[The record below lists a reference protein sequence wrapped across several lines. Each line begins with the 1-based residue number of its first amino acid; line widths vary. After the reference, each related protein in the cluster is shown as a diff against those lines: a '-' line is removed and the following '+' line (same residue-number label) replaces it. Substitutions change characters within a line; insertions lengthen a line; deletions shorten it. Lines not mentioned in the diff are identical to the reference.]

1 VDHLCSLWS
10 LCVSLLVCPGKCW
23 FCLSVCA
30 FCLLFLFVEF
40 AFVVEVTL
48 SVDRDFAAGP
58 RFLSLVIAVHCL
70 LTLFYL
76 WPCWCCDLILSFW
89 RFFLSFEV
97 VYVAALGRCR
107 CPVTLSL
114 SIYFVFILSTQEFS
128 WDRGCFVA
136 GLRFWCFVDIDLVV
150 LHSLVSAWSFRSRY
164 VFCFL

>member
-1 VDHLCSLWS
+1 
-10 LCVSLLVCPGKCW
+10 
-23 FCLSVCA
+23 
-30 FCLLFLFVEF
+30 
-40 AFVVEVTL
+40 L

-58 RFLSLVIAVHCL
+58 RFLSFIIAVHCL